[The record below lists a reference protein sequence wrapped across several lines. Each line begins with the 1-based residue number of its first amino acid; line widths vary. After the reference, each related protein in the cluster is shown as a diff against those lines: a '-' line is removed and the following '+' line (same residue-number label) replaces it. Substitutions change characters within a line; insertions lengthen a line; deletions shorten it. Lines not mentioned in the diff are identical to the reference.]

1 MKQNGTIMKASYDI
15 LDPDDEISKGVQS
28 TVEWMLDREMSD
40 VELPNFWLIMTIT
53 KDYVTV
59 YFHCR

>member
-1 MKQNGTIMKASYDI
+1 MKASYDI